1 MRHFLKETDFSAEEL
16 PEIFALAQQLKA
28 ERKQGVPRST
38 GLQRETRQVKESAT
52 PLAGQSLGMI
62 FAKSSTRTRV
72 SFEVGIHE
80 LGGRPIFLSK
90 SDIQLGRGETVA
102 DTARVLSRYLHGL
115 IVRTY
120 EHAELEELAE
130 NATMPVINALTDFL
144 HPCQIYTDLFTLAER
159 WAQPQADSL
168 GALPLSASPK
178 QAADAQPSGEAL
190 VGSLRG
196 RKLAYLGDCSFNMA
210 NSWILGTALVGME
223 VALAG
228 PEGFGPGPEIDAL
241 LAKEGLPK
249 NYVFTSDPYEAVRD
263 ADVVY
268 TDVWASM
275 GQEDEARERR
285 RAMEPYA
292 VTRKLFAAARP
303 DAYFMHCLPAHAG
316 EEVEQAI
323 LDDPRSIIFDEAE
336 NRLHMQKAIM
346 ATLVEV
352 NRPTGAGSPSI
363 SFA

>member
-16 PEIFALAQQLKA
+16 STIFALAQQLKA
-28 ERKQGVPRST
+28 ERKEGILHSA
-38 GLQRETRQVKESAT
+38 GLQREARQVKESAT

-80 LGGRPIFLSK
+80 LGGHPIFLSK

-120 EHAELEELAE
+120 AHAELQELAA

-159 WAQPQADSL
+159 WATGAGHASAEPSPTKGQLL
-168 GALPLSASPK
+168 GNTAVL
-178 QAADAQPSGEAL
+178 PSGDAL

-210 NSWILGTALVGME
+210 NSWILGGALVGME
-223 VALAG
+223 IALAG
-228 PEGFGPGPEIDAL
+228 PASFGPGPEIDAL
-241 LAKEGLPK
+241 LAEAGLPK

-275 GQEDEARERR
+275 GQEDEARERLR
-285 RAMEPYA
+285 VMEPYA
-292 VTRKLFAAARP
+292 VTRELFSAARP

-346 ATLVEV
+346 ATLT
-352 NRPTGAGSPSI
+352 RYARG
-363 SFA
+363 